1 MTETEISPKCPAVDW
16 SLRQR
21 RRSVLRTVR
30 HRSLSPAAKQVLIA
44 LALRDDD
51 PFILPER
58 LPVAALARHLALAE
72 RTVRQAIAELV
83 VENCLTFR
91 TNGAGRP
98 VRAAEEVWDPEENP
112 DIAREHAFIRDASA
126 LPSRGEHLEMMA
138 RLRDRAVALGRI
150 ATAVSAERALGRALG
165 IGAKRRQGLDHGTD
179 APLPVVEAPEIA
191 LAPPHE
197 ELEAVDAINID
208 RALAPAAR
216 HAAIELLLDPVDDPA
231 DRPEDDDLYWSER
244 LANRLGITRRAA
256 RKALAELANVGLIA
270 QARIKARGP
279 DRVMPGSE
287 ICIYPGRIAERIRR
301 GTDAPPLLA
310 HEPDDPLAAH
320 VRRLER
326 LRDLACDAGLA
337 PTAITAQH
345 AIGRALDFAE
355 AKAEQAE
362 RERAA
367 AQQAKQKEAHM
378 KPPAELPK
386 LTQADILPALRELMD
401 SAPDAT
407 AMLYEVLAEVQAE
420 IDAGVFAPHVQSTG
434 GAAAAT

>member
-1 MTETEISPKCPAVDW
+1 MSETEIPPTRPAVDW

-21 RRSVLRTVR
+21 RRHVLRAVR

-58 LPVAALARHLALAE
+58 LPVAALACHLALAE

-98 VRAAEEVWDPEENP
+98 TRAAEEVWDPTENP
-112 DIAREHAFIRDASA
+112 DIAREHVFIRSASA
-126 LPSRGEHLEMMA
+126 LPSRAEHLEMMA
-138 RLRDRAVALGRI
+138 RLRDGAVALGRI

-165 IGAKRRQGLDHGTD
+165 IGAKRKPDQGTD
-179 APLPVVEAPEIA
+179 APLPGIEAPEIA

-279 DRVMPGSE
+279 ERVMPGSE
-287 ICIYPGRIAERIRR
+287 ICIYPGRIAERMRR

-310 HEPDDPLAAH
+310 HEPDDPLVAH

-355 AKAEQAE
+355 AKAEQ
-362 RERAA
+362 ERAA
-367 AQQAKQKEAHM
+367 EQQAKQKESPAA

-434 GAAAAT
+434 GGTAAARM

>member
-1 MTETEISPKCPAVDW
+1 MPKPEIPSKRPAVDW

-21 RRSVLRTVR
+21 RRHVLRAVR

-51 PFILPER
+51 PFILPKR

-98 VRAAEEVWDPEENP
+98 TRAAEEVWDPAENP
-112 DIAREHAFIRDASA
+112 DIAREHVFIRSASA
-126 LPSRGEHLEMMA
+126 LPSRAEHLEMMA

-165 IGAKRRQGLDHGTD
+165 IGAKRRQGTPDQGTD
-179 APLPVVEAPEIA
+179 APLLAIEAPEIT

-197 ELEAVDAINID
+197 ELETVNAINID

-216 HAAIELLLDPVDDPA
+216 HAAIELLLDPVDDPM

-270 QARIKARGP
+270 QARIKAHGP

-287 ICIYPGRIAERIRR
+287 ICIYPGRIAERMRR

-355 AKAEQAE
+355 ARAEQEHAAE
-362 RERAA
+362 
-367 AQQAKQKEAHM
+367 QQAKQKESPA

-407 AMLYEVLAEVQAE
+407 AMIYEVLAEVQAE
-420 IDAGVFAPHVQSTG
+420 IDAGVLAPHVQSTG